1 MSRPMRQLFWMVV
14 GLLAAGA
21 VVFLL
26 WDRITVSFLHNPALN
41 TGILVVLLV
50 GAIFV
55 FYQVIRLTT
64 DINWIEAFQ
73 RGGNPGSFAQP
84 RLLAPLA
91 AMVKDKQH
99 NRLTLSAT
107 TLRSVLDGIQARLD
121 EHREISRYLI
131 TLLILLGLLGT
142 FWGLL
147 GTINAVTSAI
157 TGLDITGNDPA
168 NMFEDLKKSLQGP
181 LAGMGTAFSAALF
194 GLSGSLLLGYLD
206 LQAGRAHNR
215 FFGEVEDWLSGQAK
229 LTGGGGGL
237 IEGDQPV
244 PAYIQA
250 LLEQT
255 AESLDNLQR
264 TISRTESDRLAASN
278 NFKVLADHMIALT
291 DQLRAQQQ
299 VVQRLMETQTD
310 MRSVIAKLADVAQHG
325 GFGIDPNSRTHLRNI
340 DALLA
345 RMADD
350 IAAGRHNAVQELR
363 SEIKLLT
370 RTIAVAAGMEQQ
382 RSGS

>member
-1 MSRPMRQLFWMVV
+1 MSRPTTQLLWMAV
-14 GLLAAGA
+14 GLVAAA
-21 VVFLL
+21 LVVFLL
-26 WDRITVSFLHNPALN
+26 WDRIVASFLHNPALN

-50 GAIFV
+50 GIVFV
-55 FYQVIRLTT
+55 FYQVARLSS
-64 DINWIEAFQ
+64 DINWIEGFQ
-73 RGGNPGSFAQP
+73 RGGHTDSFAHP

-99 NRLTLSAT
+99 NRLSLSAT
-107 TLRSVLDGIQARLD
+107 TLRSVLDGVQARLD

-147 GTINAVTSAI
+147 GTINAVTAAI
-157 TGLDITGNDPA
+157 TGLDLTGSDPA
-168 NMFEDLKKSLQGP
+168 ALFDDLKNSLQGP
-181 LAGMGTAFSAALF
+181 LAGMGTAFSASLF
-194 GLSGSLLLGYLD
+194 GLAGSLLLGFLD
-206 LQAGRAHNR
+206 LQAGQANNR
-215 FFGEVEDWLSGQAK
+215 FFGEVEDWLSGQTK
-229 LTGGGGGL
+229 LTSGGGL

-382 RSGS
+382 RSS

>member
-1 MSRPMRQLFWMVV
+1 MVI
-14 GLLAAGA
+14 GLIAAGA

-26 WDRITVSFLHNPALN
+26 WDRINVAFLHNPALN
-41 TGILVVLLV
+41 SGILVVLLV
-50 GAIFV
+50 GTIFA
-55 FYQVIRLTT
+55 FYQVFRLNT
-64 DINWIEAFQ
+64 DINWIENFQ
-73 RGGNPGSFAQP
+73 RGGSPGSFDQP

-99 NRLTLSAT
+99 NRLTMSAT
-107 TLRSVLDGIQARLD
+107 ALRSVLDGIQARLD

-147 GTINAVTSAI
+147 GTINAVAAAI
-157 TGLDITGNDPA
+157 HGLDLTSSDPA
-168 NMFEDLKKSLQGP
+168 SLFDDLKKSLEGP
-181 LAGMGTAFSAALF
+181 LDGMGTAFSASLF
-194 GLSGSLLLGYLD
+194 GLSGSLLLGYFD
-206 LQAGRAHNR
+206 LQAGQANNR
-215 FFGEVEDWLSGQAK
+215 FFGELEDWLSGQTK
-229 LTGGGGGL
+229 LTSGGGM

-264 TISRTESDRLAASN
+264 TISRTEADRLQASN
-278 NFKVLADHMIALT
+278 NFKVLADHMIGLT
-291 DQLRAQQQ
+291 DQLRQQQQ

-310 MRSVIAKLADVAQHG
+310 MRGVIAKLADVAQHG
-325 GFGIDPNSRTHLRNI
+325 GFGLDPNSRTHLRNI

-350 IAAGRHNAVQELR
+350 ISSGRNNAVQELR

-382 RSGS
+382 QQRP

>member
-1 MSRPMRQLFWMVV
+1 MSRPTPQLFWMAV
-14 GLLAAGA
+14 GVIATAA

-26 WDRITVSFLHNPALN
+26 WDRIMVSFWHNPALN
-41 TGILVVLLV
+41 SGILVVLLV
-50 GAIFV
+50 GTIFV
-55 FYQVIRLTT
+55 FYQVARLTT
-64 DINWIEAFQ
+64 DINWIENFQ
-73 RGGNPGSFAQP
+73 RGGSPGSFDHP
-84 RLLAPLA
+84 RLLSPLA
-91 AMVKDKQH
+91 AMVKDKQS

-107 TLRSVLDGIQARLD
+107 SLRSVLDGIQARLD

-147 GTINAVTSAI
+147 GTINAVTTAI
-157 TGLDITGNDPA
+157 TGLDLTGSDPA
-168 NMFEDLKKSLQGP
+168 RLFDDLKQSLQGP
-181 LAGMGTAFSAALF
+181 LAGMGTAFSASLF
-194 GLSGSLLLGYLD
+194 GLSGSLVLGYLD
-206 LQAGRAHNR
+206 LQAGQAHNR
-215 FFGEVEDWLSGQAK
+215 FFGEVENWLSGQTR
-229 LTGGGGGL
+229 LTSGGAL
-237 IEGDQPV
+237 MEGDQPV

-264 TISRTESDRLAASN
+264 TISHTETDRLAASN

-350 IAAGRHNAVQELR
+350 IASGRHNAVQELR

-382 RSGS
+382 RS

>member
-1 MSRPMRQLFWMVV
+1 MSRPMPQLLWMAV
-14 GLLAAGA
+14 GLVAAAG

-41 TGILVVLLV
+41 GGILVVLLV
-50 GAIFV
+50 GTVFA
-55 FYQVIRLTT
+55 FYQVARLTT
-64 DINWIEAFQ
+64 DINWIENFQ
-73 RGGNPGSFAQP
+73 RGGNPGSFDQP

-91 AMVKDKQH
+91 AMMRDKQH
-99 NRLTLSAT
+99 HRLSLSAT
-107 TLRSVLDGIQARLD
+107 SLRSVLDGIQARLD

-147 GTINAVTSAI
+147 GTINAVAAAI
-157 TGLDITGNDPA
+157 HGLDLAGNDPA
-168 NMFEDLKKSLQGP
+168 ALFDDLKDSLQGP
-181 LAGMGTAFSAALF
+181 LDGMGTAFSASLF

-206 LQAGRAHNR
+206 LQAGQAHNR
-215 FFGEVEDWLSGQAK
+215 FFGEVEDWLSGQTR
-229 LTGGGGGL
+229 LTSGGAM

-310 MRSVIAKLADVAQHG
+310 MRSVIGKLADVAQHG

-350 IAAGRHNAVQELR
+350 ISAGRHNAVQELR

-382 RSGS
+382 RS

>member
-1 MSRPMRQLFWMVV
+1 MSRPARQLLWMAI
-14 GLLAAGA
+14 GLIAAGG

-26 WDRITVSFLHNPALN
+26 WDRITVAFLHNPLLN
-41 TGILVVLLV
+41 SGILAVLLV
-50 GAIFV
+50 GIVFA
-55 FYQVIRLTT
+55 FYQVARLTT
-64 DINWIEAFQ
+64 DINWIENFQ
-73 RGGNPGSFAQP
+73 RGASPGSFDQP

-99 NRLTLSAT
+99 NRLSMSAT
-107 TLRSVLDGIQARLD
+107 SLRSVLDGIQARLD
-121 EHREISRYLI
+121 ENREISRYLI

-147 GTINAVTSAI
+147 GTINAVAAAI
-157 TGLDITGNDPA
+157 HGLDLTSSDPA
-168 NMFEDLKKSLQGP
+168 SLFDDLKRSLEGP
-181 LAGMGTAFSAALF
+181 LDGMGTAFSASLF

-206 LQAGRAHNR
+206 LQAGQAHNR
-215 FFGEVEDWLSGQAK
+215 FFGELEDWLSGQTK
-229 LTGGGGGL
+229 LTAGGGM

-255 AESLDNLQR
+255 AESLENLQR
-264 TISRTESDRLAASN
+264 TISRTEADRLQASN
-278 NFKVLADHMIALT
+278 NFKVLADHMIGLT
-291 DQLRAQQQ
+291 DQLRSQPL

-310 MRSVIAKLADVAQHG
+310 MRGVISKLADVAQHG
-325 GFGIDPNSRTHLRNI
+325 GFGLDPNSRTHLRNI

-350 IAAGRHNAVQELR
+350 ISSGRNNAVQELR

-370 RTIAVAAGMEQQ
+370 RTIAVAAGMEQ
-382 RSGS
+382 RS

>member
-1 MSRPMRQLFWMVV
+1 MSRPARQLFWMVV
-14 GLLAAGA
+14 GLIAAGG

-26 WDRITVSFLHNPALN
+26 WDRIVASFLHNPALN

-50 GAIFV
+50 GIIFV
-55 FYQVIRLTT
+55 FYQVARLTT
-64 DINWIEAFQ
+64 DINWIENFQ
-73 RGGNPGSFAQP
+73 RGGNPGSFAHP

-91 AMVKDKQH
+91 AMVKDRQH
-99 NRLTLSAT
+99 NRLALSAT

-131 TLLILLGLLGT
+131 TLLILLGLFGT

-147 GTINAVTSAI
+147 GTINAVTAAI
-157 TGLDITGNDPA
+157 TGLDVTGSDPA
-168 NMFEDLKKSLQGP
+168 RMFEDLKNSLQGP
-181 LAGMGTAFSAALF
+181 LAGMGTAFSASLF

-206 LQAGRAHNR
+206 LQAGQAHNR
-215 FFGEVEDWLSGQAK
+215 FFGEVEDWLSGQTR
-229 LTGGGGGL
+229 LGSGGAM

-264 TISRTESDRLAASN
+264 TISRTEADRLAASN

-350 IAAGRHNAVQELR
+350 NVAGRNSAVQELR

-382 RSGS
+382 RT

>member
-1 MSRPMRQLFWMVV
+1 MSRPTTQLLWMAV
-14 GLLAAGA
+14 GLLAAGG
-21 VVFLL
+21 VIFLL
-26 WDRITVSFLHNPALN
+26 WDRIVASYLHNPALN
-41 TGILVVLLV
+41 TGILVVLFV
-50 GAIFV
+50 GIVFV
-55 FYQVIRLTT
+55 FYQVARLTS
-64 DINWIEAFQ
+64 DINWAEGFQ
-73 RGGNPGSFAQP
+73 RGGHTGSFAQP

-99 NRLTLSAT
+99 NRLSLSAT

-147 GTINAVTSAI
+147 GTINAVTAAI
-157 TGLDITGNDPA
+157 TGLDLTGSDPA
-168 NMFEDLKKSLQGP
+168 ALFDDLKNSLQGP
-181 LAGMGTAFSAALF
+181 LAGMGTAFSASLF
-194 GLSGSLLLGYLD
+194 GLAGSLLLGFLD
-206 LQAGRAHNR
+206 LQAGQANNR
-215 FFGEVEDWLSGQAK
+215 FFGEVEDWLSGQTR
-229 LTGGGGGL
+229 LSSGGAM

-264 TISRTESDRLAASN
+264 TISRTEADRLAASN

-382 RSGS
+382 RS

>member
-1 MSRPMRQLFWMVV
+1 MSRPTTQLLWMAV
-14 GLLAAGA
+14 GLVAAGL

-26 WDRITVSFLHNPALN
+26 WERIVASYLHNPALN

-50 GAIFV
+50 GIVFV
-55 FYQVIRLTT
+55 FYQVARLTS
-64 DINWIEAFQ
+64 DINWIEGFQ
-73 RGGNPGSFAQP
+73 RGGHTDSFAHP

-99 NRLTLSAT
+99 NRLSLSAT
-107 TLRSVLDGIQARLD
+107 TLRSVLDGVQARLD

-147 GTINAVTSAI
+147 GTINAVTAAI
-157 TGLDITGNDPA
+157 TGLDLTGSDPA
-168 NMFEDLKKSLQGP
+168 ALFDDLKNSLQGP
-181 LAGMGTAFSAALF
+181 LAGMGTAFSASLF
-194 GLSGSLLLGYLD
+194 GLAGSLLLGYLD
-206 LQAGRAHNR
+206 LQAGQANNR
-215 FFGEVEDWLSGQAK
+215 FFGEVEDWLSGQTK
-229 LTGGGGGL
+229 LTSGGGL

-310 MRSVIAKLADVAQHG
+310 MRSVIGKLADVAQHG

-382 RSGS
+382 RSS

>member
-1 MSRPMRQLFWMVV
+1 MSRPTRQLFWMIV
-14 GLLAAGA
+14 GLLAAGGI
-21 VVFLL
+21 VFLL
-26 WDRITVSFLHNPALN
+26 WDRIVASYLHNPALN

-50 GAIFV
+50 GTIFI
-55 FYQVIRLTT
+55 FYQVARLGT
-64 DINWIEAFQ
+64 DINWIENFQ

-99 NRLTLSAT
+99 NRLSLSAT
-107 TLRSVLDGIQARLD
+107 SLRSVLDGIQARLD

-147 GTINAVTSAI
+147 GTINAVTAAI
-157 TGLDITGNDPA
+157 TGLDLSGSDPA
-168 NMFEDLKKSLQGP
+168 ALFDDLKESLQGP
-181 LAGMGTAFSAALF
+181 LAGMGTAFSASLF

-206 LQAGRAHNR
+206 LQAGQAHNR
-215 FFGEVEDWLSGQAK
+215 FFGEVEDWLSGQTR
-229 LTGGGGGL
+229 LTSGGAL
-237 IEGDQPV
+237 SEGDQPV

-264 TISRTESDRLAASN
+264 TISRTEADRLAASN

-382 RSGS
+382 RS

>member
-1 MSRPMRQLFWMVV
+1 MSRPLRQLLWMVV
-14 GLLAAGA
+14 GLIAAGA
-21 VVFLL
+21 VAFLL
-26 WDRITVSFLHNPALN
+26 WDRINVAFLHNPALN
-41 TGILVVLLV
+41 SGILVVLLV
-50 GAIFV
+50 GTIFA
-55 FYQVIRLTT
+55 FYQVFRLNT
-64 DINWIEAFQ
+64 DINWIENFQ
-73 RGGNPGSFAQP
+73 RGGSPGSFDQP

-99 NRLTLSAT
+99 NRLSMSAT
-107 TLRSVLDGIQARLD
+107 SLRSILDGVQARLD

-147 GTINAVTSAI
+147 GTINAVAAAI
-157 TGLDITGNDPA
+157 HGLDLTSSDPA
-168 NMFEDLKKSLQGP
+168 ALFDDLKRSLEGP
-181 LAGMGTAFSAALF
+181 LDGMGTAFSASLF
-194 GLSGSLLLGYLD
+194 GLSGSLLLGYFD
-206 LQAGRAHNR
+206 LQAGQANNR
-215 FFGEVEDWLSGQAK
+215 FFGELEDWLSGQTK
-229 LTGGGGGL
+229 LTSGGGM

-264 TISRTESDRLAASN
+264 TISRTEADRLQASN
-278 NFKVLADHMIALT
+278 NFKVLADHMIGLT
-291 DQLRAQQQ
+291 DQLRQQQQ

-310 MRSVIAKLADVAQHG
+310 MRGVIAKLADVAQHG
-325 GFGIDPNSRTHLRNI
+325 GFGLDPNSRTHLRNI

-350 IAAGRHNAVQELR
+350 ISSGRNNAVQELR

-382 RSGS
+382 QRS

>member
-1 MSRPMRQLFWMVV
+1 VSRPTTQLLWMVV
-14 GLLAAGA
+14 GLVAAGG

-26 WDRITVSFLHNPALN
+26 WDRIVASFLHNPALN
-41 TGILVVLLV
+41 AGILMVLLV
-50 GAIFV
+50 GTIFV
-55 FYQVIRLTT
+55 FYQVARLTT
-64 DINWIEAFQ
+64 DINWIENFQ

-91 AMVKDKQH
+91 AMVKDKAH
-99 NRLTLSAT
+99 SRLSLSAT
-107 TLRSVLDGIQARLD
+107 SLRSVLDGIQARLD

-147 GTINAVTSAI
+147 GTINAVTTAI
-157 TGLDITGNDPA
+157 TGLNLTGSDPA
-168 NMFEDLKKSLQGP
+168 RLFDDLKQSLQGP
-181 LAGMGTAFSAALF
+181 LAGMGTAFSASLF

-206 LQAGRAHNR
+206 LQAGQAHNR
-215 FFGEVEDWLSGQAK
+215 FFGEVEDWLSGQTK
-229 LTGGGGGL
+229 LGSGGAMM
-237 IEGDQPV
+237 EGDQPV

-264 TISRTESDRLAASN
+264 TISRTEADRLAASN

-310 MRSVIAKLADVAQHG
+310 MRSVIGKLADVAQHG

-382 RSGS
+382 RS

>member
-1 MSRPMRQLFWMVV
+1 MSRPTTQLLWMVV
-14 GLLAAGA
+14 GLVAASG

-26 WDRITVSFLHNPALN
+26 WEPITASFFHNPALN
-41 TGILVVLLV
+41 AGILAVL
-50 GAIFV
+50 AIGTIFI
-55 FYQVIRLTT
+55 FYQVARLTT
-64 DINWIEAFQ
+64 DINWIENFQ
-73 RGGNPGSFAQP
+73 RGGNPGSFDQP

-91 AMVKDKQH
+91 AMVKDKAH
-99 NRLTLSAT
+99 NRLTLNAT
-107 TLRSVLDGIQARLD
+107 SLRSVLDGIQARLD

-147 GTINAVTSAI
+147 GTINAVTAAI
-157 TGLDITGNDPA
+157 TGLDLTGSDPA
-168 NMFEDLKKSLQGP
+168 TLFDDLKTSLQGP
-181 LAGMGTAFSAALF
+181 LAGMGTAFSASLF

-206 LQAGRAHNR
+206 LQAGQAHNR
-215 FFGEVEDWLSGQAK
+215 FFGEVEDWLSGQTR
-229 LTGGGGGL
+229 LTSGGAMM
-237 IEGDQPV
+237 EGDQPV

-264 TISRTESDRLAASN
+264 TISRTEADRLAASN

-325 GFGIDPNSRTHLRNI
+325 GFGIDPNSRAHLRNI

-345 RMADD
+345 RMAED

-382 RSGS
+382 RS

>member
-1 MSRPMRQLFWMVV
+1 MSRPSSQLLWMVV
-14 GLLAAGA
+14 GLVAAGGL
-21 VVFLL
+21 VFLL
-26 WDRITVSFLHNPALN
+26 WGPIVSSFLHSPGLN
-41 TGILVVLLV
+41 SGILAVALV
-50 GAIFV
+50 GIV
-55 FYQVIRLTT
+55 YIFYQVVRLTT
-64 DINWIEAFQ
+64 DINWIEGFQ
-73 RGGNPGSFAQP
+73 RGGHTDSFAHP

-91 AMVKDKQH
+91 AMIKDKQH
-99 NRLTLSAT
+99 NRLSMSAT
-107 TLRSVLDGIQARLD
+107 SLRSVLDGIQARLD

-131 TLLILLGLLGT
+131 TVLILLGLLGT
-142 FWGLL
+142 FIGLL
-147 GTINAVTSAI
+147 STINAVTAAI
-157 TGLDITGNDPA
+157 TGLEITGSDPA
-168 NMFEDLKKSLQGP
+168 ALFDNLKQSLQGP
-181 LAGMGTAFSAALF
+181 LAGMGTAFSASLF

-215 FFGEVEDWLSGQAK
+215 FFGDVEDWLSAQAK
-229 LTGGGGGL
+229 LTTGGSM

-264 TISRTESDRLAASN
+264 TISRTEADRLAASN

-382 RSGS
+382 RSS

>member
-1 MSRPMRQLFWMVV
+1 MSRPTTQLLWMVV
-14 GLLAAGA
+14 GLVAAGG

-26 WDRITVSFLHNPALN
+26 SDRIVAAFLHNPALN
-41 TGILVVLLV
+41 TGILLVLLV
-50 GAIFV
+50 GIVFV
-55 FYQVIRLTT
+55 FYQVARLTT
-64 DINWIEAFQ
+64 DINWAESFQ
-73 RGGNPGSFAQP
+73 RGGHAGSFSHP

-147 GTINAVTSAI
+147 GTISGVAAAI
-157 TGLDITGNDPA
+157 HGLDLTGSDPA
-168 NMFEDLKKSLQGP
+168 ALFDDLKRSLEGP
-181 LAGMGTAFSAALF
+181 LDGMGTAFSASLF

-206 LQAGRAHNR
+206 LQAGQAHSR
-215 FFGEVEDWLSGQAK
+215 FFGEVEDWLSSQTR
-229 LTGGGGGL
+229 LTSGGAL
-237 IEGDQPV
+237 VEGDQPV

-264 TISRTESDRLAASN
+264 TISRTEADRLAASN

-310 MRSVIAKLADVAQHG
+310 MRGVIAKLADVAQHG

-350 IAAGRHNAVQELR
+350 IAAGRHHAVQELR
-363 SEIKLLT
+363 SEIKVLT

-382 RSGS
+382 RSEA

>member
-1 MSRPMRQLFWMVV
+1 MSRPTSQLLWMVV
-14 GLLAAGA
+14 GLVAAGGL
-21 VVFLL
+21 VFLL
-26 WDRITVSFLHNPALN
+26 WGPIVSSFLHSPGLN
-41 TGILVVLLV
+41 SGILVVALV
-50 GAIFV
+50 GIV
-55 FYQVIRLTT
+55 YIFYQVGRLTT
-64 DINWIEAFQ
+64 DINWIEGFQ
-73 RGGNPGSFAQP
+73 RGGHTDSFAHP

-91 AMVKDKQH
+91 AMIKDKQH
-99 NRLTLSAT
+99 NRLSMSAT
-107 TLRSVLDGIQARLD
+107 SLRSVLDGIQARLD

-131 TLLILLGLLGT
+131 TVLILLGLLGT
-142 FWGLL
+142 FIGLL
-147 GTINAVTSAI
+147 STINAVTAAI
-157 TGLDITGNDPA
+157 TGLEITGSDPA
-168 NMFEDLKKSLQGP
+168 ALFDNLKQSLQGP
-181 LAGMGTAFSAALF
+181 LAGMGTAFSASLF

-215 FFGEVEDWLSGQAK
+215 FFGDVEDWLSAQAK
-229 LTGGGGGL
+229 LTTGGTM

-264 TISRTESDRLAASN
+264 TISRTEADRLAASN

-382 RSGS
+382 RS

>member
-1 MSRPMRQLFWMVV
+1 MSRPTTQLLWMVV
-14 GLLAAGA
+14 GLVAAGG

-26 WDRITVSFLHNPALN
+26 WDRIVASFLHNPLFNA
-41 TGILVVLLV
+41 GILAALLA
-50 GAIFV
+50 GIIFV
-55 FYQVIRLTT
+55 FYQVARLTT
-64 DINWIEAFQ
+64 DINWIENFQ

-99 NRLTLSAT
+99 HRLSLNAT
-107 TLRSVLDGIQARLD
+107 SLRSVLDGIQARLD

-147 GTINAVTSAI
+147 GTINAVTAAI
-157 TGLDITGNDPA
+157 TGLDLTGSDPA
-168 NMFEDLKKSLQGP
+168 ALFDDLKQSLQGP
-181 LAGMGTAFSAALF
+181 LAGMGTAFSASLF

-206 LQAGRAHNR
+206 LQAGQAHNR
-215 FFGEVEDWLSGQAK
+215 FFGEVEDWLSGQTK
-229 LTGGGGGL
+229 LGTGGAMM
-237 IEGDQPV
+237 EGDQPV

-264 TISRTESDRLAASN
+264 TISRTEADRLAASN

-382 RSGS
+382 RSS

>member
-1 MSRPMRQLFWMVV
+1 MVV
-14 GLLAAGA
+14 GLIAAAG

-26 WDRITVSFLHNPALN
+26 WIPITASFLHNPALN
-41 TGILVVLLV
+41 AGILVVLLV
-50 GAIFV
+50 GAVFV
-55 FYQVIRLTT
+55 FYQVARLTT
-64 DINWIEAFQ
+64 DINWIENFQ

-91 AMVKDKQH
+91 AMVKDKAH
-99 NRLTLSAT
+99 SRLSLSAT
-107 TLRSVLDGIQARLD
+107 SLRSVLDGIQARLD

-147 GTINAVTSAI
+147 GTINAVTAAI
-157 TGLDITGNDPA
+157 TGLDLTSSDPA
-168 NMFEDLKKSLQGP
+168 ALFDDLKRSLQGP
-181 LAGMGTAFSAALF
+181 LAGMGTAFSASLF

-206 LQAGRAHNR
+206 LQAGQAHNR
-215 FFGEVEDWLSGQAK
+215 FFGEVEDWLSGQTK
-229 LTGGGGGL
+229 LGSGGAM

-264 TISRTESDRLAASN
+264 TISRTEADRLAASN

-310 MRSVIAKLADVAQHG
+310 MRGVIAKLADVAQHG

-382 RSGS
+382 RS

>member
-1 MSRPMRQLFWMVV
+1 MSRPTTQLLWMVI
-14 GLLAAGA
+14 GLVAAGGVA
-21 VVFLL
+21 FLL
-26 WDRITVSFLHNPALN
+26 WDRIAVSFLHNPALN
-41 TGILVVLLV
+41 GGILMVLLV
-50 GAIFV
+50 GTVFI
-55 FYQVIRLTT
+55 FYQVARLTT
-64 DINWIEAFQ
+64 DINWIENFQ
-73 RGGNPGSFAQP
+73 RGGNPGSFDQP

-91 AMVKDKQH
+91 AMMKDKAH
-99 NRLTLSAT
+99 HRLSLNAT
-107 TLRSVLDGIQARLD
+107 SLRSVLDGIQARLD

-147 GTINAVTSAI
+147 GTINAVAAAI
-157 TGLDITGNDPA
+157 HGLDLTGSDPA
-168 NMFEDLKKSLQGP
+168 ALFDDLKQSLQGP
-181 LAGMGTAFSAALF
+181 LDGMGTAFSASLF
-194 GLSGSLLLGYLD
+194 GLSGSLLLGYFD
-206 LQAGRAHNR
+206 LQAGQAHNR
-215 FFGEVEDWLSGQAK
+215 FFGEVEDWLSGQTR
-229 LTGGGGGL
+229 LTSGGAML
-237 IEGDQPV
+237 EGDQPV

-264 TISRTESDRLAASN
+264 TISRTEADRLAASN

-310 MRSVIAKLADVAQHG
+310 MRSVIGKLADVAQHG

-382 RSGS
+382 RS

>member
-1 MSRPMRQLFWMVV
+1 MSRPTSQLLWMVV
-14 GLLAAGA
+14 GLVAAGGL
-21 VVFLL
+21 VFLL
-26 WDRITVSFLHNPALN
+26 WGPIVSSFLHSPGLN
-41 TGILVVLLV
+41 SGILAVALV
-50 GAIFV
+50 GIV
-55 FYQVIRLTT
+55 YIFYQVVRLTT
-64 DINWIEAFQ
+64 DINWIEGFQ
-73 RGGNPGSFAQP
+73 RGGHTDSFAHP

-91 AMVKDKQH
+91 AMIKDKQH
-99 NRLTLSAT
+99 NRLSMSAT
-107 TLRSVLDGIQARLD
+107 SLRSVLDGIQARLD

-131 TLLILLGLLGT
+131 TVLILLGLLGT
-142 FWGLL
+142 FIGLL
-147 GTINAVTSAI
+147 STINAVTAAI
-157 TGLDITGNDPA
+157 TGLEITGSDPA
-168 NMFEDLKKSLQGP
+168 ALFDNLKQSLQGP
-181 LAGMGTAFSAALF
+181 LAGMGTAFSASLF

-215 FFGEVEDWLSGQAK
+215 FFGDVEDWLSAQAK
-229 LTGGGGGL
+229 LTTGGSM

-264 TISRTESDRLAASN
+264 TISRTEADRLAASN

-382 RSGS
+382 RS

>member
-1 MSRPMRQLFWMVV
+1 V
-14 GLLAAGA
+14 GPI
-21 VVFLL
+21 VS
-26 WDRITVSFLHNPALN
+26 SFLHSPGLN
-41 TGILVVLLV
+41 SGILAVALIGIVY
-50 GAIFV
+50 I
-55 FYQVIRLTT
+55 FYQVGRLTT
-64 DINWIEAFQ
+64 DINWLEGFQ
-73 RGGNPGSFAQP
+73 RGGHSDSSRIRACWRPWPRWSRTSSTTASACRRPRCARCWTASRPG
-84 RLLAPLA
+84 
-91 AMVKDKQH
+91 
-99 NRLTLSAT
+99 
-107 TLRSVLDGIQARLD
+107 LD

-131 TLLILLGLLGT
+131 TVLILLGLLGT
-142 FWGLL
+142 FIGLL
-147 GTINAVTSAI
+147 TTINAVTAAI
-157 TGLDITGNDPA
+157 TGLDITGSGDPA
-168 NMFEDLKKSLQGP
+168 AMFEDLKKSLQGP
-181 LAGMGTAFSAALF
+181 LAGMGTAFSASLF

-229 LTGGGGGL
+229 LTGGGGSL

-264 TISRTESDRLAASN
+264 TISRTEADRLAASN

-382 RSGS
+382 RSS

>member
-1 MSRPMRQLFWMVV
+1 MSRPTSQLLWMVI
-14 GLLAAGA
+14 GLVAAGG

-26 WDRITVSFLHNPALN
+26 WGPIVAAFLHNPALN

-50 GAIFV
+50 GVVFV
-55 FYQVIRLTT
+55 FYQVVRLTS
-64 DINWIEAFQ
+64 DINWAESFQ
-73 RGGNPGSFAQP
+73 RGGHAGSFAQP

-99 NRLTLSAT
+99 ARLSLSAT

-147 GTINAVTSAI
+147 GTINAVTAAI
-157 TGLDITGNDPA
+157 TGLDLTGSDPA
-168 NMFEDLKKSLQGP
+168 ALFDDLKRSLQGP
-181 LAGMGTAFSAALF
+181 LAGMGTAFSASLF

-206 LQAGRAHNR
+206 LQAGQAHNR
-215 FFGEVEDWLSGQAK
+215 FFGEVEDWLSGQTR
-229 LTGGGGGL
+229 LTSGSAL

-264 TISRTESDRLAASN
+264 TISRTEADRLAASN

-310 MRSVIAKLADVAQHG
+310 MRGVIAKLADMAQHG

-382 RSGS
+382 RS

>member
-1 MSRPMRQLFWMVV
+1 MSRPTPQLFWMAV
-14 GLLAAGA
+14 GVIAVAAVA
-21 VVFLL
+21 FLL
-26 WDRITVSFLHNPALN
+26 WDRIMVSFWHNPALN
-41 TGILVVLLV
+41 SGILVVLLV
-50 GAIFV
+50 GTMFV
-55 FYQVIRLTT
+55 FYQVARLTT
-64 DINWIEAFQ
+64 DINWIENFQ
-73 RGGNPGSFAQP
+73 RGGSPGSFDHP

-91 AMVKDKQH
+91 AMVKDKQL

-107 TLRSVLDGIQARLD
+107 SLRSVLDGIQARLD

-142 FWGLL
+142 FWCLL
-147 GTINAVTSAI
+147 GTINAVTAAI
-157 TGLDITGNDPA
+157 TGLDLTGSDPA
-168 NMFEDLKKSLQGP
+168 RLFEDLKQSLQGP
-181 LAGMGTAFSAALF
+181 LAGMGTAFSASLF

-206 LQAGRAHNR
+206 LQAGQAHNR
-215 FFGEVEDWLSGQAK
+215 FFGEVEDWLSGQTR
-229 LTGGGGGL
+229 LTSGGAL
-237 IEGDQPV
+237 MEGDQPV

-264 TISRTESDRLAASN
+264 TISHTESDRLAASN

-350 IAAGRHNAVQELR
+350 IASGRHNAVQELR

-382 RSGS
+382 RS

>member
-1 MSRPMRQLFWMVV
+1 MSRPTTQLLWMAV
-14 GLLAAGA
+14 GLVAAA
-21 VVFLL
+21 LVVFLL
-26 WDRITVSFLHNPALN
+26 WDRIVASFLHNPALN

-50 GAIFV
+50 GIVFV
-55 FYQVIRLTT
+55 FYQVARLTS
-64 DINWIEAFQ
+64 DINWIEGFQ
-73 RGGNPGSFAQP
+73 RGGHTGSFAHP

-99 NRLTLSAT
+99 NRLSLSAT
-107 TLRSVLDGIQARLD
+107 TLRSVLDGVQARLD

-147 GTINAVTSAI
+147 GTINAVTAAI
-157 TGLDITGNDPA
+157 TGLDLTGSDPA
-168 NMFEDLKKSLQGP
+168 ALFDDLKNSLQGP
-181 LAGMGTAFSAALF
+181 LAGMGTAFSASLF
-194 GLSGSLLLGYLD
+194 GLAGSLLLGYLD
-206 LQAGRAHNR
+206 LQAGQANNR
-215 FFGEVEDWLSGQAK
+215 FFGEVEDWLSGQTK
-229 LTGGGGGL
+229 LTSGGGL

-264 TISRTESDRLAASN
+264 TISRTESDRLTASN

-382 RSGS
+382 RS

>member
-1 MSRPMRQLFWMVV
+1 MSRPTPQLMWMVV
-14 GLLAAGA
+14 GLIAAGG

-26 WDRITVSFLHNPALN
+26 WDRIVASFLHNPALN
-41 TGILVVLLV
+41 TGILLVLLV
-50 GAIFV
+50 GTIFV
-55 FYQVIRLTT
+55 FYQVARLTT
-64 DINWIEAFQ
+64 DINWIENFQ
-73 RGGNPGSFAQP
+73 RGGHLGSFDHP

-91 AMVKDKQH
+91 AMVKDKAH
-99 NRLTLSAT
+99 SRLSLSAT

-147 GTINAVTSAI
+147 GTINAVTAAI
-157 TGLDITGNDPA
+157 TGLDLSGNDPA
-168 NMFEDLKKSLQGP
+168 ALFDDLKRSLQGP
-181 LAGMGTAFSAALF
+181 LAGMGTAFSASLF

-206 LQAGRAHNR
+206 LQAGQAHNR
-215 FFGEVEDWLSGQAK
+215 FFGEVEDWLSGQTR
-229 LTGGGGGL
+229 LGSGGAMM
-237 IEGDQPV
+237 EGDQPV

-264 TISRTESDRLAASN
+264 TISRTEADRLAASN

-382 RSGS
+382 RS

>member
-1 MSRPMRQLFWMVV
+1 MSRPTTQLLWMAIGVV
-14 GLLAAGA
+14 AVA
-21 VVFLL
+21 VVAFLL
-26 WDRITVSFLHNPALN
+26 WDRIAVAFMHNIPLN
-41 TGILVVLLV
+41 SGILVVLLV
-50 GAIFV
+50 GIIFLV
-55 FYQVIRLTT
+55 YQVIRLNT
-64 DINWIEAFQ
+64 DINWIENFQ
-73 RGGNPGSFAQP
+73 RGGSPGSFDQP

-99 NRLTLSAT
+99 NRWSMSAT
-107 TLRSVLDGIQARLD
+107 SLRSVLDGIQARLD

-147 GTINAVTSAI
+147 GTINAVAAAI
-157 TGLDITGNDPA
+157 HGLDLTSNDPA
-168 NMFEDLKKSLQGP
+168 SLFDDLKRSLEGP
-181 LAGMGTAFSAALF
+181 LDGMGTAFSASLF
-194 GLSGSLLLGYLD
+194 GLSGSLVLGYLD
-206 LQAGRAHNR
+206 LQAGQAHNR
-215 FFGEVEDWLSGQAK
+215 FFMELEDWLSGQTK
-229 LTGGGGGL
+229 LTSGGGL

-264 TISRTESDRLAASN
+264 TISRTEADRLQASN
-278 NFKVLADHMIALT
+278 NFKVLADHMIGLT
-291 DQLRAQQQ
+291 DQLRGQQQ

-310 MRSVIAKLADVAQHG
+310 MRGVIGKLADVAQHG
-325 GFGIDPNSRTHLRNI
+325 GFGLDPNSRTHLRNI
-340 DALLA
+340 DALLS

-350 IAAGRHNAVQELR
+350 ISSGRNNAVQELR

-370 RTIAVAAGMEQQ
+370 RTIAVAAGMEQ
-382 RSGS
+382 RS

>member
-1 MSRPMRQLFWMVV
+1 MSRPARQLFWMVV
-14 GLLAAGA
+14 GLIAAGG

-26 WDRITVSFLHNPALN
+26 WDRIVASFLHNPALN

-50 GAIFV
+50 GIIFV
-55 FYQVIRLTT
+55 FYQVARLTT
-64 DINWIEAFQ
+64 DINWIENFQ
-73 RGGNPGSFAQP
+73 RGGNPGSFAHP

-91 AMVKDKQH
+91 AMVKDRQH
-99 NRLTLSAT
+99 NRLALSAT

-147 GTINAVTSAI
+147 GTINAVTAAI
-157 TGLDITGNDPA
+157 TGLDVTGSDPA
-168 NMFEDLKKSLQGP
+168 RMFEDLKNSLQGP
-181 LAGMGTAFSAALF
+181 LAGMGTAFSASLF

-206 LQAGRAHNR
+206 LQAGQAHNR
-215 FFGEVEDWLSGQAK
+215 FFGEVEDWLSGQTR
-229 LTGGGGGL
+229 LGSGGAM

-264 TISRTESDRLAASN
+264 TISRTEADRLAASN

-350 IAAGRHNAVQELR
+350 NVAGRNSAVQELR

-382 RSGS
+382 RT

>member
-1 MSRPMRQLFWMVV
+1 MSRPARQLLWMAI
-14 GLLAAGA
+14 GLIAAGG

-26 WDRITVSFLHNPALN
+26 WDRIHVAFLHNPALN
-41 TGILVVLLV
+41 TGILAVLLV
-50 GAIFV
+50 GIVFA
-55 FYQVIRLTT
+55 FYQVARLTT
-64 DINWIEAFQ
+64 DINWIENFQ
-73 RGGNPGSFAQP
+73 RGASPGSFDQP

-99 NRLTLSAT
+99 NRLSMSAT
-107 TLRSVLDGIQARLD
+107 SLRSVLDGIQARLD

-147 GTINAVTSAI
+147 GTINAVAAAI
-157 TGLDITGNDPA
+157 HGLDLTSSDPA
-168 NMFEDLKKSLQGP
+168 TLFDDLKRSLEGP
-181 LAGMGTAFSAALF
+181 LDGMGTAFSASLF

-206 LQAGRAHNR
+206 LQAGQAHNR
-215 FFGEVEDWLSGQAK
+215 FFGELEDWLSGQTK
-229 LTGGGGGL
+229 LTGGGGL

-264 TISRTESDRLAASN
+264 TISRTEADRLQASN
-278 NFKVLADHMIALT
+278 NFKVLADHMIGLT

-310 MRSVIAKLADVAQHG
+310 MRGVISKLADVAQHG
-325 GFGIDPNSRTHLRNI
+325 GFGLDPNSRTHLRNI

-350 IAAGRHNAVQELR
+350 ISSGRNNAVQELR

-382 RSGS
+382 QRS

>member
-91 AMVKDKQH
+91 AMIKDKQH

-157 TGLDITGNDPA
+157 TGLDVTGSDPA
-168 NMFEDLKKSLQGP
+168 RMFEDLKNSLQGP
-181 LAGMGTAFSAALF
+181 LAGMGTAFSARCSVSPDRCCWAI
-194 GLSGSLLLGYLD
+194 STCR
-206 LQAGRAHNR
+206 RAR
-215 FFGEVEDWLSGQAK
+215 R
-229 LTGGGGGL
+229 T
-237 IEGDQPV
+237 
-244 PAYIQA
+244 
-250 LLEQT
+250 T
-255 AESLDNLQR
+255 AS
-264 TISRTESDRLAASN
+264 SASWR
-278 NFKVLADHMIALT
+278 I
-291 DQLRAQQQ
+291 
-299 VVQRLMETQTD
+299 
-310 MRSVIAKLADVAQHG
+310 G
-325 GFGIDPNSRTHLRNI
+325 
-340 DALLA
+340 
-345 RMADD
+345 
-350 IAAGRHNAVQELR
+350 
-363 SEIKLLT
+363 
-370 RTIAVAAGMEQQ
+370 
-382 RSGS
+382 

>member
-1 MSRPMRQLFWMVV
+1 MSRPARQLLWMAIGLIAVGGVV
-14 GLLAAGA
+14 I
-21 VVFLL
+21 LL
-26 WDRITVSFLHNPALN
+26 WDRIYVAFLHNPLLN
-41 TGILVVLLV
+41 SGILAVLLV
-50 GAIFV
+50 GIAFA
-55 FYQVIRLTT
+55 FYQVARLGT
-64 DINWIEAFQ
+64 DIDWIENFQ
-73 RGGNPGSFAQP
+73 RGGSPGSFDQP

-99 NRLTLSAT
+99 NRLTMSAT
-107 TLRSVLDGIQARLD
+107 SLRSVLDGIQARLD
-121 EHREISRYLI
+121 ENREILRYLI

-147 GTINAVTSAI
+147 NTITAVAAAI
-157 TGLDITGNDPA
+157 HGLDLTSSDPA
-168 NMFEDLKKSLQGP
+168 TLFDDLKRSLEGP
-181 LAGMGTAFSAALF
+181 LDGMGTAFSASLF

-206 LQAGRAHNR
+206 LQAGQAHNR
-215 FFGEVEDWLSGQAK
+215 FFGELEDWLSGQTR
-229 LTGGGGGL
+229 LTSGGGM

-264 TISRTESDRLAASN
+264 TISRTESDRLQASN
-278 NFKVLADHMIALT
+278 NFKVLADHMIGLT
-291 DQLRAQQQ
+291 EQLREQQQ
-299 VVQRLMETQTD
+299 VVHRLMETQSD
-310 MRSVIAKLADVAQHG
+310 MRGVISKLADVAQHG
-325 GFGIDPNSRTHLRNI
+325 GFGLDPNSRTHLRNI

-350 IAAGRHNAVQELR
+350 ISSGRHNAVQELR

-370 RTIAVAAGMEQQ
+370 RTIAVAAGMEQ
-382 RSGS
+382 RS

>member
-1 MSRPMRQLFWMVV
+1 MSRPTTQLLWMVV
-14 GLLAAGA
+14 GLVAASG

-26 WDRITVSFLHNPALN
+26 SDRIVAAFLHNPALN
-41 TGILVVLLV
+41 TGILLVLLI
-50 GAIFV
+50 GIIFI
-55 FYQVIRLTT
+55 FYQVARLTT
-64 DINWIEAFQ
+64 DINWAESFQ
-73 RGGNPGSFAQP
+73 RGGHAGSFSHP

-99 NRLTLSAT
+99 NRLSLSAT

-147 GTINAVTSAI
+147 GTISGVAAAI
-157 TGLDITGNDPA
+157 HGLDLTGSDPA
-168 NMFEDLKKSLQGP
+168 ALFDDLKRSLEGP
-181 LAGMGTAFSAALF
+181 LDGMGTAFSASLF

-206 LQAGRAHNR
+206 LQAGQAHSR
-215 FFGEVEDWLSGQAK
+215 FFGEVEDWLSSQTR
-229 LTGGGGGL
+229 LTSGGAL
-237 IEGDQPV
+237 VEGDQPV

-264 TISRTESDRLAASN
+264 TISRTEADRLAASN

-310 MRSVIAKLADVAQHG
+310 MRGVIAKLADVAQHG

-350 IAAGRHNAVQELR
+350 IAAGRHHAVQELR

-382 RSGS
+382 RS

>member
-1 MSRPMRQLFWMVV
+1 MSRPTSQLLWMVV
-14 GLLAAGA
+14 GLVAAGGL
-21 VVFLL
+21 VFLL
-26 WDRITVSFLHNPALN
+26 WGPIVSSFLHSPGLN
-41 TGILVVLLV
+41 SGILAVALV
-50 GAIFV
+50 GIV
-55 FYQVIRLTT
+55 YIFYQVVRLTT
-64 DINWIEAFQ
+64 DINWIEGFQ
-73 RGGNPGSFAQP
+73 RGGHTDSFAHP

-91 AMVKDKQH
+91 AMIKDKQH
-99 NRLTLSAT
+99 NRLSMSAT
-107 TLRSVLDGIQARLD
+107 SLRSVLDGIQARLD

-131 TLLILLGLLGT
+131 TVLILLGLLGT
-142 FWGLL
+142 FIGLL
-147 GTINAVTSAI
+147 STINAVTAAI
-157 TGLDITGNDPA
+157 TGLEITGSDPA
-168 NMFEDLKKSLQGP
+168 ALFDNLKQSLQGP
-181 LAGMGTAFSAALF
+181 LAGMGTAFSASLF

-215 FFGEVEDWLSGQAK
+215 FFGDVEDWLSAQAK
-229 LTGGGGGL
+229 LTTGGSM

-264 TISRTESDRLAASN
+264 TISRTEADRLAASN

-382 RSGS
+382 RSS